1 MKAISDKINT
11 IWNII
16 KCEPGKLYLTEQIIA
31 DAFSAFFWQS
41 AENLSLHQEES
52 GDVIS
57 FLKKKAF
64 PRKFPGIKTI
74 PTTETDKKYNTF
86 SQSKKLFR
94 L

>member
-1 MKAISDKINT
+1 
-11 IWNII
+11 
-16 KCEPGKLYLTEQIIA
+16 LQIT
-31 DAFSAFFWQS
+31 
-41 AENLSLHQEES
+41 ENLSLHQEES

-57 FLKKKAF
+57 FLKTAF

-74 PTTETDKKYNTF
+74 PTTKTDKKYNTF